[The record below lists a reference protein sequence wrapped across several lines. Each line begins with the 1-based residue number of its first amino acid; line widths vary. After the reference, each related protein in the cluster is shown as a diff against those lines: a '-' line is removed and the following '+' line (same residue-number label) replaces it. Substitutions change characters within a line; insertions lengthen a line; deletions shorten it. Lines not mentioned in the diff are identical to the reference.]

1 MKTVFKL
8 PVSFLMLAAPLA
20 AHAEIFPSTGV
31 DALVG
36 GAVGGFIGGVAGALL
51 AFLVTRGSK
60 DNDNSKS

>member
-36 GAVGGFIGGVAGALL
+36 GGVGGFIGGVVGALL
-51 AFLVTRGSK
+51 AFFGTCQ
-60 DNDNSKS
+60 